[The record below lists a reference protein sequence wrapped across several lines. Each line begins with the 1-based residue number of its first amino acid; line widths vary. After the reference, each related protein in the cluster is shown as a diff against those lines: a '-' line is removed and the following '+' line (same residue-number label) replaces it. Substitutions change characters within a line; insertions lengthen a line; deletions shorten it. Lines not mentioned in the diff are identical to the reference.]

1 MGAIR
6 LALEPGREARMK
18 CPRCTT
24 SLVTRTVAELEVEEC
39 PSCNGLWLEAGTL
52 RRLKDEADPDLAW
65 LDFELWKHP
74 ERFEITERPIRCP
87 SCDIPLA
94 AVEYGDTG
102 VTVDFCTRCRG
113 VWLDEDELGRIVDRL
128 SEELLDKDVSEYLRA
143 TLAEAK
149 ELITGPEGRLSEW
162 RDLATVL
169 RFLQYR
175 VLSEHSR
182 FASLLAEFQAK
193 SQF

>member
-1 MGAIR
+1 MN
-6 LALEPGREARMK
+6 
-18 CPRCTT
+18 CPRCATT
-24 SLVTRTVAELEVEEC
+24 LVARTVGDVEIDEC
-39 PSCNGLWLEAGTL
+39 PSCHGRWLEAGSL
-52 RRLKDEADPDLAW
+52 RQLKDDADPDLVW
-65 LDFELWKHP
+65 MDVELWKHP
-74 ERFEITERPIRCP
+74 ERFEVTTRAISCPRC
-87 SCDIPLA
+87 DVPLA

-102 VTVDFCTRCRG
+102 VTVDFCPQCRG
-113 VWLDEDELGRIVDRL
+113 VWLDEDELGRIIHRL

-143 TLAEAK
+143 TLEEAK
-149 ELITGPEGRLSEW
+149 ELITGPESRLSEW
-162 RDLATVL
+162 RDLTTVL